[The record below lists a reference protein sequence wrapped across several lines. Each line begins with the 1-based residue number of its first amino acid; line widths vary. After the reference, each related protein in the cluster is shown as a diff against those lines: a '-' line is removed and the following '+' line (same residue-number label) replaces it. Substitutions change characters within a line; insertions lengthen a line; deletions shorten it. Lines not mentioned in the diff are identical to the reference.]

1 MPENP
6 EQSSLEIYLKQI
18 SAISLITVEEEIDL
32 AKKIA
37 KGDQKPERR

>member
-1 MPENP
+1 MPENS

-32 AKKIA
+32 AKKSPRVI
-37 KGDQKPERR
+37 KKPERR